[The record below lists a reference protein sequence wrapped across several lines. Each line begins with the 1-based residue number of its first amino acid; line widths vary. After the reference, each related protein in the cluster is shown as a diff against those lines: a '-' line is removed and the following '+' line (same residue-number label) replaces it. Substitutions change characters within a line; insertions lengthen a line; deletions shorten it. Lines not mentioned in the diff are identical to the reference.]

1 MRLRGEASKK
11 VELIAFSNL
20 LMSKHPVTRVELLTS
35 VPKTA
40 NVTIGFVFYI
50 CVCDWVRVN
59 VWVRERERELWQT
72 DMHARTHLESFSHL
86 ISSLTGFC
94 CETFGSPEDANW
106 RPRFSCYLC
115 LLPKSANLEPAKIGR
130 SNVEGNAVILLI
142 TWTSPLVDKQF
153 GVLTEKASHLSVKP
167 SSEPFNDLEGEIIST
182 GTSLERAEI
191 F

>member
-1 MRLRGEASKK
+1 MRLRGEVSKK
-11 VELIAFSNL
+11 VELIVFSNL
-20 LMSKHPVTRVELLTS
+20 LMSKHPVTRVERLTS

-40 NVTIGFVFYI
+40 NVTIVFVFYI
-50 CVCDWVRVN
+50 CVCDWVWVN
-59 VWVRERERELWQT
+59 VWVRESYDKQT
-72 DMHARTHLESFSHL
+72 CTHAHLESFSHL

-130 SNVEGNAVILLI
+130 SNVEGNAVTLLI

-153 GVLTEKASHLSVKP
+153 GVLTEKAGHLSVKP

>member
-1 MRLRGEASKK
+1 MWPLF
-11 VELIAFSNL
+11 LCF
-20 LMSKHPVTRVELLTS
+20 TS
-35 VPKTA
+35 VS
-40 NVTIGFVFYI
+40 VTE
-50 CVCDWVRVN
+50 CEWMCEWERVMTN
-59 VWVRERERELWQT
+59 R
-72 DMHARTHLESFSHL
+72 HARTHAHLESFSHL

-130 SNVEGNAVILLI
+130 SNVEGNAVTILI

-153 GVLTEKASHLSVKP
+153 GVLTEKAGHLSVKP